1 MTQKRSR
8 KSVSAPALS
17 ENINSACKKYG
28 GENNTEK
35 GMDAEG
41 HGQEDA
47 GQAVR
52 REHELDKQGPFRTER
67 QRDIAPDQGGGREG
81 I

>member
-1 MTQKRSR
+1 
-8 KSVSAPALS
+8 
-17 ENINSACKKYG
+17 
-28 GENNTEK
+28 
-35 GMDAEG
+35 MDAEG

-47 GQAVR
+47 GQTVR
-52 REHELDKQGPFRTER
+52 RKHELGEQGTAGTER

>member
-1 MTQKRSR
+1 
-8 KSVSAPALS
+8 
-17 ENINSACKKYG
+17 
-28 GENNTEK
+28 
-35 GMDAEG
+35 MDAEG